1 VAADWC
7 GGCGGWLGGEWRL
20 REGRRGGGWGMRG
33 GDGGWV
39 GGEVGM
45 AGGRVGGWW
54 GGGELCGMGGCGN
67 EIWKT
72 GKFMRP

>member
-1 VAADWC
+1 
-7 GGCGGWLGGEWRL
+7 
-20 REGRRGGGWGMRG
+20 MRG